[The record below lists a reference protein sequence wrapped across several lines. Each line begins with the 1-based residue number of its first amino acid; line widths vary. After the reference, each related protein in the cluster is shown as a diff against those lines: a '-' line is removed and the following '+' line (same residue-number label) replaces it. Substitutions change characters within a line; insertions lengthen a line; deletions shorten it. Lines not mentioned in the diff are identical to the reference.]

1 MNKAVPKT
9 IIKELEESQCM
20 FFWSKKWIFQNSLI
34 DSSEAWAITKQV
46 YFRNVRKHRTLAF
59 ALPYIVIE
67 IPLEKESRSRILLSY
82 AADITLM
89 IGAMDHFIKVEKG
102 INAWLE
108 KPDKSWNREV
118 ITSVCK
124 RITNFDTIAGDI
136 TLLRYHEPYHEKLV
150 GKWETLDLASQHK
163 GIK

>member
-1 MNKAVPKT
+1 
-9 IIKELEESQCM
+9 
-20 FFWSKKWIFQNSLI
+20 
-34 DSSEAWAITKQV
+34 
-46 YFRNVRKHRTLAF
+46 LAF

-67 IPLEKESRSRILLSY
+67 IPLAKDKNRVRILLSY

-108 KPDKSWNREV
+108 KPDCAWNRDV

-124 RITNFDTIAGDI
+124 RIINVDTIAGDI
-136 TLLRYHEPYHEKLV
+136 VLLRYHEPYHKKLA
-150 GKWETLDLASQHK
+150 GKWEVLE
-163 GIK
+163 

>member
-1 MNKAVPKT
+1 MNKAAPKT
-9 IIKELEESQCM
+9 IIKELQESQCM
-20 FFWSKKWIFQNSLI
+20 FFWSKKWIFHHSLI
-34 DSSEAWAITKQV
+34 DSSEAWTITKQV

-67 IPLEKESRSRILLSY
+67 IPLEKEKSRTRILLSY

-108 KPDKSWNREV
+108 KPDKAWNREV

-124 RITNFDTIAGDI
+124 RIINADAIAGDI
-136 TLLRYHEPYHEKLV
+136 TLLRYHEPYHKKLA
-150 GKWETLDLASQHK
+150 GKWEILE
-163 GIK
+163 